1 MARQMNHQLIN
12 LNINEGQMYMAIPQN
27 FKTPQEEFWAGDF
40 GTEYIGRNDSEELLA
55 SNLRFFSVAL
65 KQAAQIS
72 SCLELGAN
80 IGMNLK
86 ALKLLYPKIRLKGA
100 EINPAAATQLA
111 ELIGADNVFEG
122 SMFDYPLADK
132 VELTLIKTVLIHV
145 NPEMLGSVYEKLY
158 QASSRYILVCEYYNT
173 TPVAI
178 SYRGHSD
185 RLFKRDF
192 AGEML
197 EKYSD
202 LTLIDYGFAYH
213 RVPPYMN
220 DDVTWFLLEKN
231 RS

>member
-1 MARQMNHQLIN
+1 MTTPPTFA
-12 LNINEGQMYMAIPQN
+12 
-27 FKTPQEEFWAGDF
+27 TPQEEFWAGDF

-55 SNLRFFSVAL
+55 SNLRFFSIAL

-86 ALKLLYPKIRLKGA
+86 ALKLLYPKIKLKAA
-100 EINPAAATQLA
+100 EINQDAATRLA
-111 ELIGADNVFEG
+111 EFIGAENVFEG
-122 SMFDYPLADK
+122 SICDYPLADK
-132 VELTLIKTVLIHV
+132 VDLALVKTVLIHV
-145 NPEMLGSVYEKLY
+145 NPEMLGAVYEKLY

-173 TPVAI
+173 SPVAI
-178 SYRGHSD
+178 SYRGHTD

-192 AGEML
+192 AGDLL

-213 RVPPYMN
+213 RVPPFMH
-220 DDVTWFLLEKN
+220 DDITWFLLEK
-231 RS
+231 RH